1 MDSFYHLVG
10 FLVFWYMIG
19 FGIGYLGWPRYYA
32 WKDRRDSRKY
42 SDEHATPVR
51 VQDSER
57 P

>member
-1 MDSFYHLVG
+1 VDSFYHLVG